1 MTAGKKAEGK
11 RDMAEHGCNEPSLED
26 MDRAGLFHPNTDLRA
41 FAHGELG
48 DPHIIQSGKGIRI
61 QDQHGNEII
70 DAFAGLWCVNTG
82 YGRTEIAD
90 AMHAQAKQLA
100 YYHAHWGFSNEPA
113 IRLTDRVL
121 KMAPAGMSKIFW
133 GLQGSDAHETQVKIA
148 WYYNN
153 VLGRPEKKKI
163 IARDRAYHGLT
174 IMSGSLTGLPVL
186 HESFDLPTDRVRH
199 TMAPYYFRR
208 EDRGLDERTFSKLCA
223 EELDRLIVAEGP
235 ETVAAFIAEPV
246 VGVGGIIPSPEGYWD
261 EIQTVLERHDVL
273 LMADEV
279 VCGFGRL
286 GTNFG
291 CDVYGIEPDMM
302 CISKGLTSAYFPLA
316 GSVLNEK
323 VWQVLEQG
331 SEKYGPFAH
340 GFTYAAHPLG
350 AATALANL
358 DIVEREDL
366 MANVRNV
373 GPYLLERL
381 RAAFGA
387 HDMVGDVRG
396 EGLLACVEFVSSRD
410 PQRLF
415 DPDLGVGARV
425 AAACR
430 EQGVIVRPLP
440 HGDMIGFSP
449 PLIVTRDEIDEI
461 VERCRRAFDSVV
473 DAMTREQSWRP
484 RAS

>member
-1 MTAGKKAEGK
+1 MT
-11 RDMAEHGCNEPSLED
+11 DHGRNQASLED
-26 MDRAGLFHPNTDLRA
+26 MDRAGLLHSNTDLRA

-48 DPHIIQSGKGIRI
+48 DPHIIRSADGIRI
-61 QDQHGNEII
+61 RDQHGTEII
-70 DAFAGLWCVNTG
+70 DAFAGLWCVNIG

-90 AMHAQAKQLA
+90 AMHEQAKRLA
-100 YYHAHWGFSNEPA
+100 YYHTHWGFSNEPA

-121 KMAPAGMSKIFW
+121 KMAPEGMSRIFW

-163 IARDRAYHGLT
+163 IARERAYHGLT

-186 HESFDLPTDRVRH
+186 HQAFDLPMDRVRH

-208 EDRGLDERTFSKLCA
+208 ENRSLGERAFSKLCA
-223 EELDRLIVAEGP
+223 EELERLLLAEGP

-246 VGVGGIIPSPEGYWD
+246 VGVGGIIPSPDGYWE
-261 EIQTVLERHDVL
+261 EIQKVLRRYDVL

-286 GTNFG
+286 GVNFG
-291 CDVYGIEPDMM
+291 CDYYGIRPDMM
-302 CISKGLTSAYFPLA
+302 CVSKGLTSAYFPLA
-316 GSVLNEK
+316 GSVLSEK
-323 VWQVLEQG
+323 VWRVLEQG
-331 SEKYGPFAH
+331 SQKYGPFAH

-358 DIVEREDL
+358 DILERENL
-366 MANVRNV
+366 MANVRDV

-381 RAAFGA
+381 DAAFGG
-387 HDMVGDVRG
+387 HEMVGDVRG
-396 EGLLACVEFVSSRD
+396 AGLLACVEFVATRE
-410 PQRLF
+410 PLRLL
-415 DPDLGVGARV
+415 DPDLAVGARV

-430 EQGVIVRPLP
+430 EEGVIVRPLP
-440 HGDMIGFSP
+440 HGDIIGFSP
-449 PLIVTRDEIDEI
+449 PLIVTRDDVDDI
-461 VERCRRAFDSVV
+461 VDRCRRGFDRVV
-473 DAMTREQSWRP
+473 DAMTREGRWRP
-484 RAS
+484 R